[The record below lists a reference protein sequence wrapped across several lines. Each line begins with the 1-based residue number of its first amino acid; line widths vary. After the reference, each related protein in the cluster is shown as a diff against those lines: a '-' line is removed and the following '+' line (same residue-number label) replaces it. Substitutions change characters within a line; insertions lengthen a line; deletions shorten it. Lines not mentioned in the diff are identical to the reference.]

1 MLEPLRA
8 STRPAHPPRLTQP
21 PAHPP
26 RLTQR
31 PAHPPRLTQPPA
43 HSPRLTQRPAS
54 PPRLLLAWAGLEAD
68 ALKPWKTDISAKI
81 DAALAD
87 LEEAEG
93 AKGEAGE
100 GGAAGG
106 GAAGTSGSMTEAERR
121 QAAAERGAARKA
133 AARPRVLT
141 LGSDTEMLRREGQR
155 LEAKFAKDSGNGWAY
170 NHALG
175 KLRMVCCAK
184 QQHTR
189 AWLQDTRAWL
199 RHTRA
204 WQQHTRAWQQ
214 HTRTC
219 AWQQHTRHNT
229 DISPERCCSESPLS
243 LRRAVHGSLSR
254 ARSTRRSFSARSLER
269 RPTRR
274 LYGN

>member
-1 MLEPLRA
+1 M
-8 STRPAHPPRLTQP
+8 
-21 PAHPP
+21 
-26 RLTQR
+26 
-31 PAHPPRLTQPPA
+31 
-43 HSPRLTQRPAS
+43 
-54 PPRLLLAWAGLEAD
+54 LLAWAGLEAD

-219 AWQQHTRHNT
+219 AWQQHTHAWQQHTRTRTCTCAWQQHTRHNT